1 MSAPGYT
8 ELGEPQIETL
18 GVKGSIN
25 WDCLGQ
31 TRTYGHPATGG
42 LQETGF
48 GRAVLRAVRLGWA
61 GER

>member
-18 GVKGSIN
+18 GVKGNIN

-31 TRTYGHPATGG
+31 TGTYDHP
-42 LQETGF
+42 LN
-48 GRAVLRAVRLGWA
+48 
-61 GER
+61 